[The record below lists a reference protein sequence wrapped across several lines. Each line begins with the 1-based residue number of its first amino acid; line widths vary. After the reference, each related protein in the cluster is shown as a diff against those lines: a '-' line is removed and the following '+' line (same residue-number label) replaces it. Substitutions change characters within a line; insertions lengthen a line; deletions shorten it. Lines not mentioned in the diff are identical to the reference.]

1 MIYFLLLMM
10 TFVVASTQVH
20 EIMKTSVVG
29 CLPALKM
36 HHVVIVKDR
45 AAKRQ
50 KKKVYAIDFGH
61 KSRHWTTK
69 LKLLVG
75 QTVPG
80 EVRVRR
86 LQEEVDEDDWMQLT
100 QGQDADTSQQIT
112 METMAGIQDARL
124 QRILKDAVTQN
135 VGMNL
140 YTNNCQHFSAK
151 LAKDIQ
157 I

>member
-1 MIYFLLLMM
+1 MIYFLLLM
-10 TFVVASTQVH
+10 TFVVAGTQVR

-36 HHVVIVKDR
+36 HHIVIVEDR

-50 KKKVYAIDFGH
+50 KKNAYAIDFGH

-69 LKLLVG
+69 LKLLLG

-86 LQEEVDEDDWMQLT
+86 LREEHEEDWMQLT

-112 METMAGIQDARL
+112 METMADIRDARL

>member
-1 MIYFLLLMM
+1 MIYFLLLM
-10 TFVVASTQVH
+10 TFVVAGTQVR

-29 CLPALKM
+29 CLPTLKM
-36 HHVVIVKDR
+36 HHVVIVEDLTVR
-45 AAKRQ
+45 AKRQ
-50 KKKVYAIDFGH
+50 KKNAYAIDFGH

-69 LKLLVG
+69 LMLLLG

-86 LQEEVDEDDWMQLT
+86 LQEEHEDDWMQLT

-112 METMAGIQDARL
+112 METMAGIRDARL
-124 QRILKDAVTQN
+124 QRILQN
-135 VGMNL
+135 AINKNGDMNL

-151 LAKDIQ
+151 MAKDIQ